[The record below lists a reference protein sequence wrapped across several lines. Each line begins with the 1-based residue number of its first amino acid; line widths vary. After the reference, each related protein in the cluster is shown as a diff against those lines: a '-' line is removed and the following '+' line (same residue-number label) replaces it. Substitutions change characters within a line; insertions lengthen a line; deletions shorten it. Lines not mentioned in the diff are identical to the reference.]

1 VTHSYIIEDRFIHWM
16 NVIRNT
22 EDPKT
27 KYDLLEAFWGS
38 QIKSKGWMIEEIK
51 NIYKNNPSL
60 EKEGVAYVFGG
71 WHGLAAMYIIDN
83 LPNIKKVYSIDKDEK
98 CADQGSM
105 LTNYD
110 PRIIFLTQ
118 DMTKIDEFFYHNF
131 KTTYRDIEIQ
141 EITTLIV
148 NTSTEHITQEDFNTW
163 VGNIPLNTLVCL
175 QGNNF
180 SSLDDHI
187 RTSENMKEFLQKNK
201 MDKVLYSGELD
212 CVQFTRFMEIGYNEL

>member
-1 VTHSYIIEDRFIHWM
+1 MTHSYITEDRFIHWM
-16 NVIRNT
+16 TVIRNT
-22 EDPKT
+22 KNS
-27 KYDLLEAFWGS
+27 KLRYDLLEAFWGS

-51 NIYKNNPSL
+51 NVYKANPEL
-60 EKEGVAYVFGG
+60 EKAGVACVFGG

-118 DMTKIDEFFYHNF
+118 DMTEIDEFFYYNF
-131 KTTYRDIEIQ
+131 KTTYKDREIQ
-141 EITTLIV
+141 EITALIV

-163 VGNIPLNTLVCL
+163 ISNIPEETLVCL

-180 SSLDDHI
+180 SDLDEHI
-187 RTSENMKEFLQKNK
+187 RTAGDIDSFLEKNK